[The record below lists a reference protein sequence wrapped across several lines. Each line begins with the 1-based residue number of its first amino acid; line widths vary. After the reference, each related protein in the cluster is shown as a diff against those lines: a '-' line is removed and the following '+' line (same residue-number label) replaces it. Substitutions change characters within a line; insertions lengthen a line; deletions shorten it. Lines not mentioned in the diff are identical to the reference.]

1 MFCRSHLLEYIVSLP
16 GGESVIS
23 LCLEGGG
30 GGGGGGV
37 WGGGGESFA
46 SGDKSQHV

>member
-23 LCLEGGG
+23 LCLVGGG
-30 GGGGGGV
+30 GGGGGYDKL
-37 WGGGGESFA
+37 GESFA

>member
-30 GGGGGGV
+30 GGGRGGGYDKL
-37 WGGGGESFA
+37 GESFA